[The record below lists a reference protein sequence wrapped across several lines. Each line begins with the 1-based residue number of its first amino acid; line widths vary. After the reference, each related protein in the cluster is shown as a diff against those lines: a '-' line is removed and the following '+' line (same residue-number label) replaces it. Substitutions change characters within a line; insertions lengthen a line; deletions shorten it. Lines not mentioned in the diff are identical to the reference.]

1 MRLVL
6 SQPSHRGLGKNS
18 HIRSMMRLVERSN
31 LALEPEDVLVLP
43 EQVGG
48 HASERDYVDDVA
60 WLARSCGC
68 HVVGGSH
75 IRETDQGLVNCG
87 VVTDGSGSILAEYE
101 KANPYG
107 PELEVEACH

>member
-1 MRLVL
+1 
-6 SQPSHRGLGKNS
+6 
-18 HIRSMMRLVERSN
+18 MMRLVERSN